1 MMAASLSLSLSLAA
15 VAATYPIARQDC
27 TSTSMFR

>member
-1 MMAASLSLSLSLAA
+1 MAASLRLSLSLAA
-15 VAATYPIARQDC
+15 VVAAHPIARQDC